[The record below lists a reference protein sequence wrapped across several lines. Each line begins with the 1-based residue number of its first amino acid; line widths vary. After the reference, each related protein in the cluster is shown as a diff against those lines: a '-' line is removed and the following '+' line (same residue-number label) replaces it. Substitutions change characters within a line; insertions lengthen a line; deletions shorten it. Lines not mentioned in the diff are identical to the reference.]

1 MKKRLLRMM
10 VSLEVA
16 LTLMV
21 TLNTSHMIAA
31 EPKDTWISD
40 EYLPYIKEA
49 SEQYHICPEM
59 IMAIVE
65 HESSGQADARN
76 GSCKGLMQ
84 INEKYHS
91 DRMER
96 LGVADIYDPYGNIL
110 VGCDYLAEL
119 FAEYEDMSIV
129 LMKYNGTSGAETR
142 GYENRTKYAD
152 GIIKRTMEL
161 ERLYE
166 EKEKESSK
174 PTKAE

>member
-1 MKKRLLRMM
+1 
-10 VSLEVA
+10 
-16 LTLMV
+16 
-21 TLNTSHMIAA
+21 MIAA

-40 EYLPYIKEA
+40 EFLPYIKGA

-91 DRMER
+91 DRMEH
-96 LGVADIYDPYGNIL
+96 LGVVDIYDPYGNIL

-129 LMKYNGTSGAETR
+129 LMKYNGTSGAVTR

-161 ERLYE
+161 ERLHE

>member
-1 MKKRLLRMM
+1 
-10 VSLEVA
+10 
-16 LTLMV
+16 
-21 TLNTSHMIAA
+21 MIAA

-49 SEQYHICPEM
+49 SEQYYICPEM

-129 LMKYNGTSGAETR
+129 LMKYNGTSGAVKK

-161 ERLYE
+161 ERLHE
-166 EKEKESSK
+166 EKESSK